1 MIFLGD
7 THGNFNYV
15 KWYIKQR
22 KIENVDIIHVGDYGV
37 GFINE
42 FKERNNLGMFNK
54 WLRNRG
60 ITMHV
65 FRGNH
70 DNPNY
75 FNGDYAEGPKAFTNL
90 KFYPDYT
97 VLEIEGKKILG
108 VGGALS
114 IDRLPRRQ
122 RTLQEARY
130 GRDNQYHWEDER
142 FVLDEEKTR
151 AFRDIDIVVT
161 HTAPEFVYPVN
172 NGKTWPYIVQQFI
185 DNGDDKLAQDLMDER
200 ATATEFYRLLRKE
213 NDIKWWF
220 YGHFHTDKMEVIGN
234 TTFKLLNINE
244 MYELKEDY
252 YKDLEDELNEKYGE
266 DE

>member
-15 KWYIKQR
+15 KWYIDQR
-22 KIENVDIIHVGDYGV
+22 KIRDNQIIHVGDYGV
-37 GFINE
+37 GFLDTE
-42 FKERNNLGMFNK
+42 FKERNQMGIFNK
-54 WLRNRG
+54 WLRERG
-60 ITMHV
+60 LVMHV

-75 FNGDYAEGPKAFTNL
+75 FNGEFMYTNL
-90 KFYPDYT
+90 KFHPDYT
-97 VLEIEGKKILG
+97 ILEIEGKRLLG

-114 IDRLPRRQ
+114 IDRVPRRKAN
-122 RTLQEARY
+122 LEAARY
-130 GRDNQYHWEDER
+130 NRTQRFYWADEK

-172 NGKTWPYIVQQFI
+172 GGKTWPYIVKQFI
-185 DNGDDKLAQDLMDER
+185 DQGDPDLGKDLMEER
-200 ATATEFYRLLRKE
+200 ATVTEFYRILKKN
-213 NDIKWWF
+213 NDNITHWF

-234 TTFKLLNINE
+234 ITFKLLNINE
-244 MYELKEDY
+244 LYELEDR
-252 YKDLEDELNEKYGE
+252 YKDLENEDDLEKKYGE